1 MAPQH
6 RDEPRHTG
14 LAIAALLAIPFGSVT
29 LAAQLGN
36 TASSTDPREAVA
48 GGIALVG
55 GLVMG
60 LFVRRLVISVDRNVR
75 GAFQLLLITTGRH
88 LASAADELAAAV
100 GRLRS
105 TDQVVPAFAFLPTVV
120 GRRGPP
126 IRLR

>member
-1 MAPQH
+1 MSPQH

-36 TASSTDPREAVA
+36 TASSTDPREAIA
-48 GGIALVG
+48 AGIALVG
-55 GLVMG
+55 GLAMG
-60 LFVRRLVISVDRNVR
+60 LLVRRLVLGVDRQLR
-75 GAFQLLLITTGRH
+75 GAFQLLVMGSRP
-88 LASAADELAAAV
+88 
-100 GRLRS
+100 RLGLVDDIGALFRRVRPV
-105 TDQVVPAFAFLPTVV
+105 DQVVPSFAFLPAEV